1 MCRELFS
8 LKLIDIAVAIICLA
22 SNFDSKNVLGFT
34 ENSLNLICKKM
45 ANDVIESIN
54 VSASR
59 KSLKSIHLKKE
70 NDFGSHCNSLNSSNF
85 NENGLNMLKLT

>member
-1 MCRELFS
+1 MRKDLSS
-8 LKLIDIAVAIICLA
+8 LKLIDIVVTIICLA
-22 SNFDSKNVLGFT
+22 SNSDSKNVLGFT
-34 ENSLNLICKKM
+34 EDSLNLICKKM

-59 KSLKSIHLKKE
+59 KSLNSIHLKKE
-70 NDFGSHCNSLNSSNF
+70 DDFGSHCNSPNSSNF